1 MSRRHRTDAGR
12 GCPMTQPCTPL
23 KTRFK
28 RSGYDV
34 TYILE

>member
-1 MSRRHRTDAGR
+1 MERDLWFDAQG
-12 GCPMTQPCTPL
+12 TLL

-34 TYILE
+34 TYILD

>member
-1 MSRRHRTDAGR
+1 VERDLWFD
-12 GCPMTQPCTPL
+12 TQGTLL

-34 TYILE
+34 TYILDRDVFCVRV